1 MGYQE
6 LYSWQVDDWDL
17 LTDSLEHRV
26 VFVHG
31 KDFESKQNIA
41 AIFYKEIEGTGDYKI
56 FPISCKDTHCVV
68 PFMPIYDCFLQFEI
82 KKEIKIEEIGKNII
96 KDVTGSGTIEYLM
109 NINEALCKNA
119 LSTQY
124 RDILIFVEELSQE
137 ISPIFI
143 LHNFSNYDSESQIL
157 IQWMASGQLDK
168 YYPFLK
174 NARFIFLCDNNED
187 IKEYNE
193 LCTLQHIDLD
203 ISEPN
208 DNSDIV
214 EIWSRYS
221 PHTCISTT
229 DAQKIYSFSGGKLS
243 NIELIVQYLCIQK
256 KIEWSGDDFTEF
268 MTGIF
273 DKRLTELK
281 NSKDAVRELL
291 ETASGI
297 GQRFN
302 LRWLNYSLSESIQNQ
317 YDILLRKCCTE
328 QFITCQN
335 DIGTFSSIF
344 AWEYFHNC
352 SPHRKKELALML
364 AKTVNYFCPYDYYL
378 RAVYTEQT
386 EDYSTALDLYLYE
399 YWKRLKEN
407 LKIPSELSLSIATL
421 SNKHGNLEY
430 TKLLDGYYESL
441 SNGLYNKALTML
453 ETSEGMDISSLRLQ
467 LLRDYLLACIYHKV
481 GRDMEMIKRS
491 ILLMEQIVEQA
502 KQIGEMDFW
511 SECLATLLSFY
522 ANSGDTSRALSISKE
537 LMYYYSQRKDYDTK
551 AIIGMHVLN
560 RKSSAFFSVE
570 IAAQKTEKSAIY
582 FRNSLLYTQYLMALN
597 NHAANLFVLGMFD
610 RSMEYIQEAISF
622 ITKHPT
628 VKINPI
634 YIWNNY
640 YLSAFYCDKSD
651 KNVLLQGMS
660 QMVND
665 MEDTELKIIP
675 LINLAICHVLA
686 EKSKGIN
693 PALEYLNEAAQLNI
707 ELLDDYYEY
716 YIHANFASV
725 YFLLKQYEDA
735 LKCMLKCMIPPS
747 LMKSTEKIYLKKRT
761 DKWLDIIKEQKNI
774 AIEEFD
780 TYLLEDSQGE
790 TAWQFLG
797 RGFLPSDLQFWSDS

>member
-17 LTDSLEHRV
+17 LTNSLEHRI
-26 VFVHG
+26 VFIHG
-31 KDFESKQNIA
+31 KDFESQQNIA
-41 AIFYKEIEGTGDYKI
+41 TVFYKEIEGTGDYKI
-56 FPISCKDTHCVV
+56 FPISCKDTNCVV
-68 PFMPIYDCFLQFEI
+68 PFMPIYDCFLQFQI
-82 KKEIKIEEIGKNII
+82 KKEIEIKEIGKNII
-96 KDVTGSGTIEYLM
+96 KDVTGSDTIEYLM
-109 NINEALCKNA
+109 NINKVLCKNA
-119 LSTQY
+119 LSGQY
-124 RDILIFVEELSQE
+124 RDILIFVEELSQD

-168 YYPFLK
+168 YYSFLK
-174 NARFIFLCDNNED
+174 SARFIFLWDNNEE
-187 IKEYNE
+187 IKGYNE
-193 LCTLQHIDLD
+193 LCRLQHIDLD

-208 DNSDIV
+208 ENSDIV

-221 PHTCISTT
+221 PHTSISTT
-229 DAQKIYSFSGGKLS
+229 DAQKVYSFSGGKLS
-243 NIELIVQYLCIQK
+243 NIELIVQYLCVQQ

-273 DKRLTELK
+273 DKRLIELK

-291 ETASGI
+291 EIASSI

-302 LRWLNYSLSESIQNQ
+302 LRWLNYSLSESIQKQ
-317 YDILLRKCCTE
+317 YDILLGKCCKE

-399 YWKRLKEN
+399 YWKRLKEDI
-407 LKIPSELSLSIATL
+407 KIPSELSQNITTL
-421 SNKHGNLEY
+421 SETYGNLEY

-441 SNGLYNKALTML
+441 SNGSYNKALTML
-453 ETSEGMDISSLRLQ
+453 EASEGMDISSLRLQ

-491 ILLMEQIVEQA
+491 ILLIEQIVEQA
-502 KQIGEMDFW
+502 EQINEMDFW
-511 SECLATLLSFY
+511 SECSATLLSFY
-522 ANSGDTSRALSISKE
+522 ANSGDINRAISISKK
-537 LMYYYSQRKDYDTK
+537 LMYYYSQRQDYDAK

-560 RKSSAFFSVE
+560 RKSSALFSVE
-570 IAAQKTEKSAIY
+570 IAVKKTEKSVVY
-582 FRNSLLYTQYLMALN
+582 FKNSRLYTQYLMALN
-597 NHAANLFVLGMFD
+597 NHAANLFVLGKFD
-610 RSMEYIQEAISF
+610 QSMEYIQEAINF
-622 ITKHPT
+622 VIKHPT

-640 YLSAFYCDKSD
+640 YLSAFYSNKSD
-651 KNVLLQGMS
+651 KCALLQRMT

-665 MEDTELKIIP
+665 MEDTDLKIIP
-675 LINLAICHVLA
+675 LINLAIFHVIA
-686 EKSKGIN
+686 EKSDGIN
-693 PALEYLNEAAQLNI
+693 LALDYLDAAAQLNV

-735 LKCMLKCMIPPS
+735 LKSMQKCITPPL
-747 LMKSTEKIYLKKRT
+747 LMKATEKMYLKKRT
-761 DKWLDIIKEQKNI
+761 NKWLAIIKEKKSI

-780 TYLLEDSQGE
+780 TYLLEDSPGD
-790 TAWQFLG
+790 TAWQFIG